1 MPSVNKTRRLIQI
14 LTRLQNGH
22 IYNSTQLANF
32 CGVSTR
38 TLYRYLR
45 ELQDAG
51 VPILHDDERQ
61 GYWLTSHESV
71 APMRL
76 NPQEV
81 LSMVLLCEH
90 GGSSDK
96 GIPFLDSA
104 AHVSQ
109 FILNQL
115 SDSVRRRV
123 ASLASMIDIQLH
135 CPTKSG
141 LNRKAFDQVLTA
153 LDQKHRLRV
162 HVQTTD
168 THKDLCTLLSPYKLL
183 FQSDTWHI
191 VGRSSWHRK
200 VVTLSLATIKRTEP
214 TSDKYI
220 IPSRFSIQ
228 NFQASEN

>member
-22 IYNSTQLANF
+22 LYNSIQLANF

-38 TLYRYLR
+38 TLFRYLR

-51 VPILHDDERQ
+51 VPILYDDERQ
-61 GYWLTSHESV
+61 GYWLGDNES
-71 APMRL
+71 AALMRL

-104 AHVSQ
+104 AHASQ

-115 SDSVRRRV
+115 PESMRRKV
-123 ASLASMIDIQLH
+123 SSLASMIDIQLH
-135 CPTKSG
+135 SPKTSE
-141 LNRKAFDQVLTA
+141 LSRKAFDQVLTA
-153 LDQKHRLRV
+153 LDQKRRLRV
-162 HVQTTD
+162 YIQSQDNRH
-168 THKDLCTLLSPYKLL
+168 DLCTLLSPYKLL

-200 VVTLSLATIKRTEP
+200 VVRFSLSSIKQTEP
-214 TSDKYI
+214 TSDKYE
-220 IPSRFSIQ
+220 IPPRFS
-228 NFQASEN
+228 ASKKEAIEI